1 MGWKIHTEGGG
12 AKFTATWDDRQWKA
26 ATHEMKRQAREVF
39 QKAIEKVLR
48 QTRNDVYSMLKKGDS
63 NEKDIADS
71 LIVETG
77 EQGQG
82 FLGPADAAVRAGAD
96 PVEEGGPTAK
106 RGGKIAVYYEY
117 GVQPFKYPFAVGIE
131 TRQGFIN
138 VNRSPKHPGFKK
150 TGNVGW
156 LTSWYNKAVPQ
167 MPDAIQDAIQ
177 KAWGGR

>member
-1 MGWKIHTEGGG
+1 MGWKIHTSGGG
-12 AKFTATWDDRQWKA
+12 VGFDATWDDRQWKA